1 MMTYIQKT
9 VACGYLLIT
18 LFIGC
23 IAYIWYG
30 EWQEVEALELDNQQ
44 IDKLR
49 KEINDV
55 HIQLIENSLLGE
67 TILEWGN
74 DDLGYYHVQRMVID
88 SMLCRFKAIYPAER
102 IDSVRLLLEDK
113 ERQMHRIVQVLEQ
126 QQAINDKI
134 TSQVPVIVQKSVQ
147 EQPKKSKRKGFL
159 GIFGK
164 KEEAKPTATTTM
176 LRSLNRNMIAEQQ
189 AQSRRLSE
197 HTDSLAARNAELNRQ
212 LQGLVVQ
219 IDEKVQADLQKRE
232 AEIAAMRER
241 SFIQIGGLTGFVVL
255 LLIISYII
263 IHRNITRIKRYK
275 RETADLIGQLQKSVE
290 QNEALINS
298 RKKAVHTIIHE
309 LRTPLTAIIGYTA
322 LMEKGNDADKKERY
336 VRNIRQ
342 SSDRMREMLNTLL
355 SFFRLDNGKEQPN
368 FSPCRISAITHILET
383 EFTPIAMNKGLSLT
397 VKNVCDA
404 VVLTDKERII
414 QIGNNLLSN
423 AIKFTDSGGV
433 SLTADYD
440 NGILKIIVED
450 TGTGMTNEE
459 QQRVFGA
466 FERLSNAAAKDGF
479 GLGLSIVQRI
489 VTMLG
494 GTIWLESEKGKGSRF
509 TVEIPMQTAGELP
522 ERINQTRIHHDRAF
536 HDVIAIDNDEVLL
549 LMLKEMYAQEGVH
562 CDTCTDAAELME
574 MIRRKEYS
582 LLLTDLNMPEID
594 GFELLELLRTS
605 NVGNSKT
612 IPVVVTTA
620 SGSCSKEELMERGFS
635 GCLFKPF
642 SISELMEVSDKCA
655 MKGNRNE
662 KPDFT
667 SLLSYGNEAVMLDK
681 LIAETEK
688 EMQAIREAGLK
699 KDLQELDALTHH
711 LRSSWEILRADQPL
725 RELYRLLHGS
735 AAPDHEELTDAVS
748 AVLNKGTEIIRLA
761 KEERRKY
768 ENG

>member
-1 MMTYIQKT
+1 MDFVHKVIISSHTIII
-9 VACGYLLIT
+9 LLVV
-18 LFIGC
+18 G
-23 IAYIWYG
+23 IAYTWYI
-30 EWQEVEALELDNQQ
+30 EWHEVEILEAENKQ
-44 IDKLR
+44 IDELK

-55 HIQLIENSLLGE
+55 HIKLIEFSLLGE
-67 TILEWGN
+67 TILEW
-74 DDLGYYHVQRMVID
+74 DDEELEHYHTKRMAMD
-88 SMLCRFKAIYPAER
+88 SMLCRLKAIYPAER
-102 IDSVRLLLEDK
+102 IDSVRHLLKDK
-113 ERQMHRIVQVLEQ
+113 EQPIRGIVKLLDEQ
-126 QQAINDKI
+126 QALNEKI
-134 TSQVPVIVQKSVQ
+134 VRQLPVIVQKSVQ
-147 EQPKKSKRKGFL
+147 EQPKKPKRKGFW

-164 KEEAKPTATTTM
+164 KEEAKPTVTTTM
-176 LRSLNRNMIAEQQ
+176 LRSFNRNIIAEQQ
-189 AQSRRLSE
+189 TQSRRLSE
-197 HTDSLAARNAELNRQ
+197 HADSLAARNAELNRQ
-212 LQGLVVQ
+212 LQGLIIQ
-219 IDEKVQADLQKRE
+219 IDGKVQADLQKRE
-232 AEIAAMRER
+232 LEIAAMRER
-241 SFIQIGGLTGFVVL
+241 SFLQIGSLTGFLFLILVV
-255 LLIISYII
+255 SYII
-263 IHRNITRIKRYK
+263 IHRNANCIKRYRRK
-275 RETADLIGQLQKSVE
+275 TSDLIGELQKSVE
-290 QNEALINS
+290 QNEVLIAS
-298 RKKAVHTIIHE
+298 RKKAVHTITHE

-322 LMEKGNDADKKERY
+322 LMEKGNDADKKEQY

-342 SSDRMREMLNTLL
+342 SSERMCEMLNTLL
-355 SFFRLDNGKEQPN
+355 SFFRLDNGKEQLVI
-368 FSPCRISAITHILET
+368 SACRISAITHIFET
-383 EFTPIAMNKGLSLT
+383 EFMPIAMNKGLALT
-397 VKNVCDA
+397 VTNRTDEI
-404 VVLTDKERII
+404 VVTDKERIL

-423 AIKFTDSGGV
+423 AIKFTENGGV
-433 SLTADYD
+433 SLTTDYD
-440 NGILKIIVED
+440 NGVLKLIVKD
-450 TGTGMTNEE
+450 TGTGMTEDE

-489 VTMLG
+489 VSMLG
-494 GTIWLESEKGKGSRF
+494 GTIQLESEKGKGSRF

-522 ERINQTRIHHDRAF
+522 ERINHARIHHDRAF

-582 LLLTDLNMPEID
+582 LLLTDLNMPEIN
-594 GFELLELLRTS
+594 GFDLLELLRTS

-635 GCLFKPF
+635 GCLLKPF

-667 SLLSYGNEAVMLDK
+667 SLLSYGNESVMLEK

-725 RELYRLLHGS
+725 RELYKLLHSDGT
-735 AAPDHEELTDAVS
+735 PDDKTIGNAVK
-748 AVLNKGTEIIRLA
+748 AVLDKGSEIIRLA

>member
-1 MMTYIQKT
+1 MISIRKLIS
-9 VACGYLLIT
+9 CGYILI
-18 LFIGC
+18 FILIGMIIYC
-23 IAYIWYG
+23 YQY
-30 EWQEVEALELDNQQ
+30 EWKKLEVLEKENRTTDE
-44 IDKLR
+44 LR
-49 KEINDV
+49 RHVNELNFR
-55 HIQLIENSLLGE
+55 LTGFSLLGE
-67 TILEWGN
+67 TILEWEDKDIVN
-74 DDLGYYHVQRMVID
+74 YHLQRMALD
-88 SMLCRFKAIYPAER
+88 SMLYYFTSIYPFER
-102 IDSVRLLLEDK
+102 IDSVHYLLEDK
-113 ERQMHRIVQVLEQ
+113 EKQMRRIVQMLDEQ
-126 QQAINDKI
+126 KSIKERIAR
-134 TSQVPVIVQKSVQ
+134 QVPAIVYKSTQ
-147 EQPKKSKRKGFL
+147 EQPKKLKRKGFL

-164 KEEAKPTATTTM
+164 KEEAKPTVTTTM
-176 LRSLNRNMIAEQQ
+176 LHSLSRNMIAEQQ

-197 HTDSLAARNAELNRQ
+197 HADSLAARNAELNRQ
-212 LQGLVVQ
+212 LQSLIRQ
-219 IDEKVQADLQKRE
+219 IDGKIQADLQKRE
-232 AEIAAMRER
+232 DEIATMREK
-241 SFIQIGGLTGFVVL
+241 SFMQIGSLTGFVL
-255 LLIISYII
+255 LLLVISYII
-263 IHRNITRIKRYK
+263 IHRNANRIKRYK
-275 RETADLIGQLQKSVE
+275 QKTTDLIGQLQQSVE
-290 QNEALINS
+290 QNEALIAS
-298 RKKAVHTIIHE
+298 RKKVVHTITHE
-309 LRTPLTAIIGYTA
+309 LRTPLTAIIGYTS
-322 LMEKGNDADKKERY
+322 LMEKGNDADKKEQY

-342 SSDRMREMLNTLL
+342 SSERMREMLNTML

-368 FSPCRISAITHILET
+368 ISPCRISAITHILET
-383 EFTPIAMNKGLSLT
+383 EFMPIAMNKGLALT
-397 VKNVCDA
+397 ITNQTDT
-404 VVLTDKERII
+404 VVLTDKERIL

-423 AIKFTDSGGV
+423 AIKFTENGGV
-433 SLTADYD
+433 SLTTDYD
-440 NGILKIIVED
+440 NDVLKLIVKD
-450 TGTGMTNEE
+450 TGTGMTEEE

-494 GTIWLESEKGKGSRF
+494 GTIRLESEKGKGSRF

-582 LLLTDLNMPEID
+582 LLLTDLNMPEIN

-635 GCLFKPF
+635 GCLLKPF
-642 SISELMEVSDKCA
+642 SILELMEVSDKCA
-655 MKGNRNE
+655 MQGNRNE

-667 SLLSYGNEAVMLDK
+667 SLLSYGNETVMLDK
-681 LIAETEK
+681 LITETEK

-699 KDLQELDALTHH
+699 KDLQELNALTHH

-725 RELYRLLHGS
+725 RELYKLLHSDGTPDDKTIGNTIKSVLDKGS
-735 AAPDHEELTDAVS
+735 
-748 AVLNKGTEIIRLA
+748 EIIRLA

>member
-1 MMTYIQKT
+1 MKSIKNLISL
-9 VACGYLLIT
+9 GYLLMA
-18 LFIGC
+18 LLVIG
-23 IAYIWYG
+23 IMYIW
-30 EWQEVEALELDNQQ
+30 
-44 IDKLR
+44 R
-49 KEINDV
+49 KEWCDLEKLEVQNR
-55 HIQLIENSLLGE
+55 HIDTFRQESHEIFVFLIELSLSGE
-67 TILEWGN
+67 TVLEWE
-74 DDLGYYHVQRMVID
+74 DADLEHYHYQRMAMD
-88 SMLCRFKAIYPAER
+88 SMLCRFKTIYPTER
-102 IDSVRLLLEDK
+102 IDSVRHLLEDK
-113 ERQMHRIVQVLEQ
+113 ERQMRKIVQVFEQ
-126 QQAINDKI
+126 QQVINDKI
-134 TSQVPVIVQKSVQ
+134 TRQVPIIVQKSVQ
-147 EQPKKSKRKGFL
+147 EQPQKPRRKGFL

-164 KEEAKPTATTTM
+164 KEKPKPTVTTTM
-176 LRSLNRNMIAEQQ
+176 LRSLDRDMITEQR

-197 HTDSLAARNAELNRQ
+197 HTYSLAVRNAELNRL
-212 LQGLVVQ
+212 LQGLICQ
-219 IDEKVQADLQKRE
+219 IDRKVQADLQKRE
-232 AEIAAMRER
+232 TEVATMRER
-241 SFIQIGGLTGFVVL
+241 SFIQIGGLTGFVL
-255 LLIISYII
+255 LLLVISYII
-263 IHRNITRIKRYK
+263 IHRNVNRIKRYK
-275 RETADLIGQLQKSVE
+275 QETTDLIGQLQQSIE
-290 QNEALINS
+290 QNEVLIAS
-298 RKKAVHTIIHE
+298 RKKAVHTITHE
-309 LRTPLTAIIGYTA
+309 LRTPLTAITGYA
-322 LMEKGNDADKKERY
+322 GLMQKDCNTDKIK
-336 VRNIRQ
+336 VFVQNIRQ

-355 SFFRLDNGKEQPN
+355 DFFRLDNGKEQPN

-397 VKNVCDA
+397 VKNICDA

-489 VTMLG
+489 VSMLG
-494 GTIWLESEKGKGSRF
+494 GTIRLESEKGKGSRF

-536 HDVIAIDNDEVLL
+536 HNVIAIDNDEVLL

-582 LLLTDLNMPEID
+582 LLLTDLNMPEIN

-635 GCLFKPF
+635 GCLLKPF
-642 SISELMEVSDKCA
+642 SILELMEVSDKCA
-655 MKGNRNE
+655 MQGNRNE

-667 SLLSYGNEAVMLDK
+667 SLLSYGNETVMLDK
-681 LIAETEK
+681 LITETEK

-699 KDLQELDALTHH
+699 KDLQELNALTHH

-725 RELYRLLHGS
+725 RELYKLLHSDGTPDDKTIGNTIKSVLDKGS
-735 AAPDHEELTDAVS
+735 
-748 AVLNKGTEIIRLA
+748 EIIRLA